1 MDIVPVEILKDLFFI
16 ERGFL
21 SRQTLM
27 EVT

>member
-16 ERGFL
+16 ERGFF
-21 SRQTLM
+21 SRQTPM